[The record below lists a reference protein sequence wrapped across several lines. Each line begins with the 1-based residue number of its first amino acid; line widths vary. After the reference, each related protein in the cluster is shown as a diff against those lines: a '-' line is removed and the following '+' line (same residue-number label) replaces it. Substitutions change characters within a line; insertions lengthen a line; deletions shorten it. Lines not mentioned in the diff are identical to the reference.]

1 MDEGAVEN
9 GRQWRVIN
17 EQEVMGWGGI
27 ERWRP
32 EKQAENKQIEREKQ
46 AQRAREARRAVG
58 KLSMS

>member
-1 MDEGAVEN
+1 MEN
-9 GRQWRVIN
+9 GRQWKVIN
-17 EQEVMGWGGI
+17 EQEVMVIGSGWGGI